1 MGNLPTRRR
10 LSSSVLLLLGLLLT
24 NALVYLW
31 GVALQPP
38 PQNGDPLPPL
48 PDAAAPL
55 ALLDDGAA
63 APAAPAPSSEPV
75 TAARPEVDA
84 PAERL
89 APDALAARD
98 QPRGLAACLTW
109 GPYTERKPLDD
120 ALAELEPFLRNHEIR
135 QAEVNDQPDYL
146 VFVGARGSRNRAR
159 QILEEL
165 KSQNID
171 SAIIRLD
178 DDNAISVG
186 VFSQPRRAE
195 RQQRRVSDLGYE
207 VEIREL
213 TRTHEVFQLIGW
225 PRAGTVELPRPA
237 DGYCDA
243 IAQGS
248 GFL

>member
-1 MGNLPTRRR
+1 
-10 LSSSVLLLLGLLLT
+10 LLLGLLLT

-31 GVALQPP
+31 GAALQPP
-38 PQNGDPLPPL
+38 PQSRDPLPPL

-55 ALLDDGAA
+55 ALLEDGAA
-63 APAAPAPSSEPV
+63 EGLAPSSPSESVTAPTVSNGRVSAAQPHDADAPAAQPG
-75 TAARPEVDA
+75 PET
-84 PAERL
+84 L
-89 APDALAARD
+89 ASRD

-109 GPYTERKPLDD
+109 GPYTEREPLNN

-135 QAEVNDQPDYL
+135 RAEVSDEPDYL
-146 VFVGARGSRNRAR
+146 VFIGARGSRNRAR

-186 VFSQPRRAE
+186 VFSQSRRAE

-225 PRAGTVELPRPA
+225 PRAGTVQLPRPA